1 MIPGRI
7 PKSLYSII
15 RGRPSSIDSSF
26 QVISCPCNLDVL
38 PSSLWGSNHGGE
50 NPVVP
55 VENDGVFEFKGSREF
70 HLGSILLA
78 NPVDPGL
85 PTRLNPFCHIAV
97 LKDMSDSNRNLL
109 KIVGMIIAAI
119 LVWKIVVAPILF
131 IAKLLLPLA
140 IVGGVVYL
148 IYRGTGGKALGG
160 GRRTLP

>member
-1 MIPGRI
+1 VNEG
-7 PKSLYSII
+7 L
-15 RGRPSSIDSSF
+15 
-26 QVISCPCNLDVL
+26 NLL
-38 PSSLWGSNHGGE
+38 TLHPE
-50 NPVVP
+50 
-55 VENDGVFEFKGSREF
+55 
-70 HLGSILLA
+70 
-78 NPVDPGL
+78 L
-85 PTRLNPFCHIAV
+85 PTDKGLLSRLNPFHDIAV
-97 LKDMSDSNRNLL
+97 LNGMSDSNRNLL